1 MQTALAKR
9 RGLVAG
15 ISAPVIRTRSFT
27 VGQRSGPRGLFTRG
41 SSLRSDLKSLV
52 MYPLYNY
59 FHPQK
64 WPKSP
69 VMYHWF
75 SDVPL
80 SEVTAL
86 ALLLH

>member
-41 SSLRSDLKSLV
+41 SSLRSDL
-52 MYPLYNY
+52 
-59 FHPQK
+59 
-64 WPKSP
+64 
-69 VMYHWF
+69 
-75 SDVPL
+75 
-80 SEVTAL
+80 
-86 ALLLH
+86 